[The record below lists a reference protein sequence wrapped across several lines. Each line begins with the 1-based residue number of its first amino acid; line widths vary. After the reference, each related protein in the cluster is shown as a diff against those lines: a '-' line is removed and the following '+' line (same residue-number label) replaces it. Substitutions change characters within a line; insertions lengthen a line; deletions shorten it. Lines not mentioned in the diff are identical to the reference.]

1 MNKQNRPKSKKVV
14 TKKKEERF
22 WREMMGVN
30 KPRYERRSGAIRQK

>member
-1 MNKQNRPKSKKVV
+1 MHKKNSPKLKKSAD
-14 TKKKEERF
+14 KKKEDRF